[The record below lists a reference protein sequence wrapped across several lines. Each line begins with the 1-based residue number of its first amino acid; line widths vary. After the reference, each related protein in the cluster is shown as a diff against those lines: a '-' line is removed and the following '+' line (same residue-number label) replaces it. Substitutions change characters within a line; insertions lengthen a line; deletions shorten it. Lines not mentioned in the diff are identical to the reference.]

1 VQVFSKYTGCR
12 IGECY
17 ANIVDE
23 MPTSQEND
31 STLEKELTKE
41 NPVRNNTIE
50 ELKSKLGNK
59 EIADSDTTTSM
70 IPESQKGSPPTTAQP
85 HLTEEGLIIPRKPP
99 NPILEN
105 SDRLNLHRELLFN
118 QKIGKNVLNQK
129 SELQKALEKH
139 KDNIAKK
146 ELENHIS
153 SKTPHELEKVIADRA
168 KRRQD
173 ATVVDQNEDDKGLSK
188 EFLEAR
194 AKLRTRTES
203 K

>member
-1 VQVFSKYTGCR
+1 
-12 IGECY
+12 
-17 ANIVDE
+17 

-31 STLEKELTKE
+31 STLDKELTKE
-41 NPVRNNTIE
+41 NPVKNNTIE
-50 ELKSKLGNK
+50 ELKSKLENK
-59 EIADSDTTTSM
+59 EIVGDSDTTTSM
-70 IPESQKGSPPTTAQP
+70 IPESQKGSPHPPSQA
-85 HLTEEGLIIPRKPP
+85 HLTQEGLIIPRKLP

-105 SDRLNLHRELLFN
+105 TDRQNLHRELMFN

-146 ELENHIS
+146 EFENHVAT
-153 SKTPHELEKVIADRA
+153 KAYELDKVIADRA

-173 ATVVDQNEDDKGLSK
+173 AAPVVDNDDDKGLSK

-194 AKLRTRTES
+194 AKLRARTES